1 MKEFDIN
8 TERDNIIKKSNS
20 DDEDYERKESEDVEE
35 VDQDKLVVKLLD
47 IKAEYSSN
55 TKYIQLES
63 VDMQEKDIFDV
74 VKFTIIV
81 DAQSTYKWDVY
92 RRPFEIRQNFQNI
105 SDELNRNN
113 IVLTGDFNDMYNIV
127 QTWTDDGIQL
137 HMSEVENFYK
147 NLFLNPQVYNTNSF
161 KEFFSISLESFNQN
175 NSGSKPFEG
184 FVYKKA
190 DPSCLRQTFSLAC
203 YCIEY
208 FAFAQ
213 YNLRYFIVRDDY
225 LYYKEKIDSG
235 DGKNTY
241 FFDRDFKI
249 RKQGRDQI
257 EINNSSLTLV
267 LKFKTVFEREI
278 WYNEINTRA
287 EMSLKVLRENKYQ
300 AFTNEKNKNIVN
312 WFSDGEKYFADLA
325 QKLSEAQSTIFMTD
339 WWMSPEVWLV
349 RPVPINSYMSMAYR
363 NEKKKESPPYS
374 RLMDILYQC
383 ANRGVKVYIQ
393 VYAEMKL
400 VLTLNSTHTKNSLT
414 ALHPNIRVIR
424 HPLNSLNLL
433 WSHHEK
439 LVIIDQVIGYV
450 GGLDLCWGRYDT
462 NDHPINEPPSNTD
475 NPEYLFPGID
485 YSNARIRDF
494 SKVQEYLT
502 ESSERGKEP
511 RMPWHDVHCR
521 IMGPVVA
528 DIARHFVERWN
539 FSKVWTGEGITDIK
553 TNSSV
558 SKEKSKLINAE
569 LKIGK
574 KEKPEKKDK
583 KDGFI
588 WGFINKALGPK
599 DDEENNN
606 DKKEILIPIEDKE
619 DEKEEKKDGNNE
631 DNKINNGNEF
641 LDTKGMKLKGETKL
655 RGKKKLFSKKKDDND
670 ITEIKE
676 EEKIDLINTEE
687 DNNINNENINTNINT
702 NINQEEEVDYTQ
714 KEGYEEMKRIKDEY
728 MSNKEK
734 IDINHL
740 YIRIPDDDP
749 RLRGKR
755 KNVGNNEIN
764 TDSDIIGEED
774 ELQGSKPS
782 SYLNFIY
789 NIVEQSKKK
798 DGESFF
804 GNIFKRHQPQEQE
817 EETLEN
823 VIVNV
828 NFFRKGIK
836 SKVQVLRSAC
846 TWSVGIKN
854 TENSILQAYYYL
866 IKHAKHS
873 IYIENQFFVSRSFSE
888 EERKK
893 CPRALSDVVQNL
905 IAYEIKE
912 KILERYRKG
921 KKFRVFIFIPL
932 LPGFA
937 GEPESTGTLQII
949 LKHTYAAICRNH
961 GTSIIEQLQ
970 KEMGDKWKDYIGFY
984 SLRNHGI
991 VNGVPTTEIIYI
1003 HSKLMIV
1010 DDRKVIIGSANIN
1023 DRSMLGE
1030 RDSEF
1035 CVLIREKKLLNSK
1048 MDGKDFKAANFAHSF
1063 RVNLLAEHVGL
1074 DPKDPVLVDPLNDE
1088 FLKILQNRAEKNT
1101 LTYRELWGCY
1111 PDDQYTHFRDI
1122 KPKKTFGNN
1131 EDLRKFKELY
1141 ESKKGNIEGHVVQ
1154 FPLHF
1159 LENEKL
1165 GISFFSKENLV
1176 PEENFT

>member
-8 TERDNIIKKSNS
+8 TESDNIIKKTSS
-20 DDEDYERKESEDVEE
+20 DDIDFEHKESVDVEE
-35 VDQDKLVVKLLD
+35 VDQDKLEVKLKD
-47 IKAEYSSN
+47 IKAEYNSV
-55 TKYIQLES
+55 TKYLPLGSVVLE
-63 VDMQEKDIFDV
+63 ERDIFDV
-74 VKFTIIV
+74 VKFTLIV
-81 DAQSTYKWDVY
+81 EAQSTYKWDVY
-92 RRPFEIRQNFQNI
+92 HRPSEIRQNFQNI
-105 SDELNRNN
+105 SNELNRKN
-113 IVLTGDFNDMYNIV
+113 IVLTGDFNDMFNIV
-127 QTWTDDGIQL
+127 QTWTDDGIQI
-137 HMSEVENFYK
+137 HISEVENFYK
-147 NLFLNPQVYNTNSF
+147 NLFLNPQVYNTSSF
-161 KEFFSISLESFNQN
+161 KEFFNISLESFNQN

-190 DPSCLRQTFSLAC
+190 DPTCLRQAFSLAC

-213 YNLRYFIVRDDY
+213 YNLRYFIVKDDL
-225 LYYKEKIDSG
+225 LYYKEQIDSA

-241 FFDRDFKI
+241 FFDKDFDI
-249 RKQGRDQI
+249 QRIGRDQI

-287 EMSLKVLRENKYQ
+287 QLSLKILKDNKYK
-300 AFTNEKNKNIVN
+300 AYTNEKTKNKAH

-325 QKLSEAQSTIFMTD
+325 QKLNEAQSTIFMTD

-349 RPVPINSYMSMAYR
+349 RPVPMNSYMSMAYQNKNR
-363 NEKKKESPPYS
+363 KESPPYS

-393 VYAEMKL
+393 VYAEMSL
-400 VLTLNSTHTKNSLT
+400 VLTLNSAHTKDSLT
-414 ALHPNIRVIR
+414 VLHPNIRVIR
-424 HPLNSLNLL
+424 HPLNSLDLL

-439 LVIIDQVIGYV
+439 LVIIDQIIGYV

-462 NDHPINEPPSNTD
+462 NDHPINEPVSGTD

-494 SKVQEYLT
+494 DKVGEYLK
-502 ESSERGKEP
+502 ESSERGKEA

-521 IMGPVVA
+521 IIGPAVA
-528 DIARHFVERWN
+528 DIARHFVQRWN

-558 SKEKSKLINAE
+558 SKEKSKIINAE
-569 LKIGK
+569 LKVEPK
-574 KEKPEKKDK
+574 KNQPK
-583 KDGFI
+583 KDGVI

-599 DDEENNN
+599 DNEENNN
-606 DKKEILIPIEDKE
+606 DKNEVLIPIEDKE
-619 DEKEEKKDGNNE
+619 GQKEEKKDENN
-631 DNKINNGNEF
+631 INNDNEF

-655 RGKKKLFSKKKDDND
+655 RGKKKLNLKKKNEN

-676 EEKIDLINTEE
+676 EEKIDIINTEE
-687 DNNINNENINTNINT
+687 NNNIDNENINININT
-702 NINQEEEVDYTQ
+702 DMNQAEEEKVDYTQ
-714 KEGYEEMKRIKDEY
+714 KEGYDEMQRINEEF
-728 MSNKEK
+728 MSNKEE
-734 IDINHL
+734 IDGDHL
-740 YIRIPDDDP
+740 YIKIPDNDV
-749 RLRGKR
+749 RLRGRR
-755 KNVGNNEIN
+755 KHLGNNEIN
-764 TDSDIIGEED
+764 NDSNIIGED
-774 ELQGSKPS
+774 EKKPD
-782 SYLNFIY
+782 SYLKLIG

-798 DGESFF
+798 DGGSFF
-804 GNIFKRHQPQEQE
+804 GNIFKRQPQQEE

-836 SKVQVLRSAC
+836 SKVQVLRSASL
-846 TWSVGIKN
+846 WSVGIKN
-854 TENSILQAYYYL
+854 KEDSILQAYYYL
-866 IKHAKHS
+866 IKHAKHY
-873 IYIENQFFVSRSFSE
+873 IYIENQFFVSRPFSE

-893 CPRALSDVVQNL
+893 CPRALSDVVENL

-937 GEPESTGTLQII
+937 GEPESSGTLQII
-949 LKHTYAAICRNH
+949 LKHTYGAICRNH

-970 KEMGDKWKDYIGFY
+970 KEMGEKWKDYIGFY

-1010 DDRKVIIGSANIN
+1010 DDRKVILGSANIN
-1023 DRSMLGE
+1023 DRSMLGT

-1035 CVLIREKKLLNSK
+1035 CVLIREKKLLDSK

-1063 RVNLLAEHVGL
+1063 RRNLFAEHVGL
-1074 DPKDPVLVDPLNDE
+1074 DPKDPVLNDPLSDE

-1111 PDDQYTHFRDI
+1111 PDDEYKHFKDI

-1159 LENEKL
+1159 LEKEQL

-1176 PEENFT
+1176 PEKNFT